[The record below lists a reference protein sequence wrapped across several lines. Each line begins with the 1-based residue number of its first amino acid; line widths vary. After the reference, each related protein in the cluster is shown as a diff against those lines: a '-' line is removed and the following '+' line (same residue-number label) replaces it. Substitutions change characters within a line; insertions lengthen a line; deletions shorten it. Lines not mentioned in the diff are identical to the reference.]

1 MSPAAIWYLAATIVA
16 LVLWVA
22 MAIMAYRLVMG

>member
-16 LVLWVA
+16 AVLWVA